1 MDRLKHTIKEWVKLD
16 EETTAMRQKMKKL
29 NQSKKELSNQ
39 LLEIMKEKKIDE
51 FDLNTEGKLVRQ
63 TKKSKQP
70 INKKQ
75 LYASLTRYY
84 NDETD
89 AQKIT
94 EFILNSRG
102 EKISETICKK

>member
-1 MDRLKHTIKEWVKLD
+1 
-16 EETTAMRQKMKKL
+16 
-29 NQSKKELSNQ
+29 
-39 LLEIMKEKKIDE
+39 MKEKKIDE
-51 FDLNTEGKLVRQ
+51 FDLNNEGKLVRQ
-63 TKKSKQP
+63 TKKTKQP

-75 LYASLTRYY
+75 LYTSLTKYY

-102 EKISETICKK
+102 EKLSETICKK